1 MDKRMLIDAVHPD
14 ETRVAIL
21 EGDTLYEYDFI
32 TASKAQIKGNV
43 YLAKITRVEP
53 SLQAAFVE
61 YGGGKQG
68 FLPFAE
74 IHPDYYQLP
83 VADKQKLLEEQ
94 IAEAEA
100 EEAAEEEAFER
111 EQAARESRHGGGRRG
126 QEDNEGFVDEASD
139 VGDEPRLDTPP
150 PEAAQAIAA
159 TPVEEYA
166 AQPLAATEYTAY
178 SEVLPEQEFA
188 PEMPPEFA
196 TEFAPP
202 NAEAFSELP
211 EDSAPPGDDAL
222 SGDAPRTRF
231 RRPRRGEGDRG
242 GRGDK
247 GERSDSGERGL
258 RGFHRRYRIQEVIKR
273 NQIVLVQVIKEERGN
288 KGCSLTTYISLAG
301 RYCVL
306 MPNSPKGGGISRK
319 ITDRDTR
326 RKLKD
331 VVGGLKAHK
340 GMSVI
345 VRTAGIDR
353 GMPEIQRDYEYLIKL
368 WNQIRETT
376 LASTAPAAIYK
387 ESDLIKRSLRDLY
400 TSDIKGITIE
410 GEKAY
415 HQAKEFM
422 QMLMPDHVD
431 EIQLYQEPAPLFA
444 QSGVEAQLES
454 MLDPQVRLR
463 SGGYIVINPT
473 EALISID
480 VNSGRSTT
488 ERNVEETAIKTN
500 LEAANEIARQLRLR
514 DLAGLIVID
523 FIDMGYSRNRRT
535 VERAMKDALKRDRAK
550 IQVARISTFG
560 LMEMSRQRLR
570 PSMAEAMGQ
579 PCPHCKGT
587 GYVHSVETMGIQ
599 IIRTLQKEAASGLY
613 TTLRVSTYEEAA
625 LHLLNEMREMVQTL
639 EQRFQVKVLILVD
652 AGILSGAFRLIKVTS
667 EGKEVLHEDA
677 RAAGRNA
684 KPRRRGRRN
693 GKERGGD
700 EGSEDDNEENATAT
714 DAGASEVTG
723 DAVAGDAGNPAT
735 SESGERPR
743 HPRRERGERGGRRGR
758 RGGRDRHRP
767 RRDGEAPEGVA
778 NTDQA
783 AAIIQTDATAERPR
797 EPRPPRDDRP
807 REPRPPRESRPPRE
821 PRESRERSAPSDGAV
836 PRPPHLRDFKP
847 QGGSSTPTNFQ
858 PSVSQVIPL
867 SEPAS
872 AGSSTGDK
880 PKRKGWW
887 NKMLEG

>member
-21 EGDTLYEYDFI
+21 EGETLYEYDFI
-32 TASKAQIKGNV
+32 TASKAQIKGNI

-83 VADKQKLLEEQ
+83 IADKQKLLEEQ

-111 EQAARESRHGGGRRG
+111 EQAARESRHGAHRRG
-126 QEDNEGFVDEASD
+126 QEDNEGFIDETSDAVDD
-139 VGDEPRLDTPP
+139 VRESRLDMPP
-150 PEAAQAIAA
+150 AAETISETVAPDDASSYVEAQ
-159 TPVEEYA
+159 
-166 AQPLAATEYTAY
+166 AQPLAVTEYTTY
-178 SEVLPEQEFA
+178 SEVLPEQEFV
-188 PEMPPEFA
+188 PEMLP
-196 TEFAPP
+196 EFAPP

-211 EDSAPPGDDAL
+211 EDIPPLGDDAL
-222 SGDAPRTRF
+222 SGDAPRARF
-231 RRPRRGEGDRG
+231 RRPRRG
-242 GRGDK
+242 DK
-247 GERSDSGERGL
+247 SERSDSGERGI

-415 HQAKEFM
+415 QQAKEFM

-431 EIQLYQEPAPLFA
+431 EVQLYQDATPLFA

-625 LHLLNEMREMVQTL
+625 LHLLNEMREMVQSL
-639 EQRFQVKVLILVD
+639 EQRFQVKVVILVD

-677 RAAGRNA
+677 RASNRTA
-684 KPRRRGRRN
+684 KTRRPRRRG

-700 EGSEDDNEENATAT
+700 EVSDDDSEENTTAT
-714 DAGASEVTG
+714 NNVTSEMTG
-723 DAVAGDAGNPAT
+723 DEVAADAGNPAT
-735 SESGERPR
+735 NESGERPR

-767 RRDGEAPEGVA
+767 RRVGETPEATSG
-778 NTDQA
+778 TDQVA
-783 AAIIQTDATAERPR
+783 AIQTDAPAERVR

-807 REPRPPRESRPPRE
+807 REPR
-821 PRESRERSAPSDGAV
+821 ESREGSATSDSAV

-847 QGGSSTPTNFQ
+847 QGSISAPSYP

-867 SEPAS
+867 SEPTS
-872 AGSSTGDK
+872 ATGSTNEK